1 MVDLKNADTMQ
12 QIEQALGYVFQDK
25 SLLVEGFTH
34 SSAADDRLSSNE
46 RLEFLG
52 DAVLGLVICAALFTR
67 FETYLEGDLT
77 KLKSSLVSRS
87 TCAKITQALSL
98 RKFLRV
104 GKGMARSR
112 DLPMSI
118 EAGLLEAVIGAIYQD
133 GGFDIAKTFILT
145 SFADLLDRIEVKG
158 PNGNY
163 KSLLQQYAQERHGVT
178 PDYVLLD
185 EKGPD
190 HNKCFECEVLLQN
203 HCFSSA
209 WGVTKKESEQRAA
222 YNALVEL
229 GVIKRKKR
237 SDG

>member
-1 MVDLKNADTMQ
+1 MVDLKNSDTMQ
-12 QIEQALGYVFQDK
+12 QIEQALGYVFHDK
-25 SLLVEGFTH
+25 TLLEEGFTH

-52 DAVLGLVICAALFTR
+52 DAVLGLVICDALFTR

-87 TCAKITQALSL
+87 TCAKITRTLNL

-104 GKGMARSR
+104 GKGMSRSR

-133 GGFDIAKTFILT
+133 GGFDIAKDFVLR

-163 KSLLQQYAQERHGVT
+163 KSLLQQYAQEHHGVT

-190 HNKCFECEVLLQN
+190 HNKCFECEVLLQDR
-203 HCFSSA
+203 CFSSA

-229 GVIKRKKR
+229 GVIKKKKP
-237 SDG
+237 SDS

>member
-12 QIEQALGYVFQDK
+12 EIEQVLGHMFQDK

-52 DAVLGLVICAALFTR
+52 DAVLGLVICDVLFTR
-67 FETYLEGDLT
+67 FDTYLEGDLT
-77 KLKSSLVSRS
+77 KLKSALVSRS
-87 TCAKITQALSL
+87 TCAKTTQALKL
-98 RKFLRV
+98 RRFLRV
-104 GKGMARSR
+104 GKGMSRSR
-112 DLPMSI
+112 ELPMSI
-118 EAGLLEAVIGAIYQD
+118 EAGLLEAVIGAIYVD
-133 GGFDIAKTFILT
+133 GGFEAAKAFILT
-145 SFADLLDRIEVKG
+145 SFSDLLDRIEVKG

-163 KSLLQQYAQERHGVT
+163 KSLLQQYAQEHHAVT

-190 HNKCFECEVLLQN
+190 HNKCFECEVLLQDR
-203 HCFSSA
+203 CFPSA
-209 WGVTKKESEQRAA
+209 WGVTKKEAEQRAA
-222 YNALVEL
+222 YHALIEL
-229 GVIKRKKR
+229 GIIKKAPD